1 MPETHEGNPVADV
14 SDSADVRR
22 TEGAGID
29 RRTAVRRSSEQVFN
43 ELQRLARAEGRTTG
57 GPVATQAYLTRH
69 ILESFLARLAITG
82 HARQFVLKGGLLMGA
97 YAARRPTKDVDSN
110 AIGVRV
116 SEESLTRIAREVAA
130 LDVADGVVFDA
141 GRLTLETIR
150 EQVGYRGI
158 RLRMPATISSARGEL
173 AWDVSSGDPI
183 VPPPRL
189 IELQRVLGD
198 PIPIWSYAPETAIA
212 EKVVTLLERG
222 ITSTRWR
229 DYVDIVQLHRGQR
242 TDPAALREALEA
254 VAHYRNVE
262 LRAVETVVDG
272 YGAASQVKWAA
283 WRRKN
288 GAQDL
293 CEELLDDQMRLI
305 AHVLNPM
312 LAAD

>member
-1 MPETHEGNPVADV
+1 MRLVFA
-14 SDSADVRR
+14 SVRN
-22 TEGAGID
+22 
-29 RRTAVRRSSEQVFN
+29 RSPGSQ
-43 ELQRLARAEGRTTG
+43 
-57 GPVATQAYLTRH
+57 
-69 ILESFLARLAITG
+69 
-82 HARQFVLKGGLLMGA
+82 KG
-97 YAARRPTKDVDSN
+97 
-110 AIGVRV
+110 
-116 SEESLTRIAREVAA
+116 VAA
-130 LDVADGVVFDA
+130 LDVADGVAVDA

-150 EQVGYRGI
+150 EHVGYRGI
-158 RLRMPATISSARGEL
+158 RLRMLATLGSARGEL

-262 LRAVETVVDG
+262 LRAVETVGRRLRGSVPG
-272 YGAASQVKWAA
+272 EVGSVAPQERCAGSVRSAS
-283 WRRKN
+283 R
-288 GAQDL
+288 
-293 CEELLDDQMRLI
+293 
-305 AHVLNPM
+305 
-312 LAAD
+312 

>member
-1 MPETHEGNPVADV
+1 MSRWAIAV
-14 SDSADVRR
+14 SDCGCRP
-22 TEGAGID
+22 
-29 RRTAVRRSSEQVFN
+29 RS
-43 ELQRLARAEGRTTG
+43 
-57 GPVATQAYLTRH
+57 VA
-69 ILESFLARLAITG
+69 
-82 HARQFVLKGGLLMGA
+82 
-97 YAARRPTKDVDSN
+97 P
-110 AIGVRV
+110 
-116 SEESLTRIAREVAA
+116 
-130 LDVADGVVFDA
+130 
-141 GRLTLETIR
+141 
-150 EQVGYRGI
+150 
-158 RLRMPATISSARGEL
+158 GEL

-312 LAAD
+312 LTAD